1 MPAVRIQIRGK
12 RRGQRGSCSARC
24 RLSKLGSLAELG
36 AVHRMRQRRGSL
48 EASNAIFK
56 QVSGNRLAIMFAVL
70 GLGSLAVLIVGCSGG
85 NPIILLLV
93 LALGGFLF
101 LHYIIWGRL
110 LSRNEE
116 REESPSGDP

>member
-1 MPAVRIQIRGK
+1 MIDKPKIDTEDHPSYAPEVDK
-12 RRGQRGSCSARC
+12 PRRSPLGQSAKGERE
-24 RLSKLGSLAELG
+24 K
-36 AVHRMRQRRGSL
+36 QRRT
-48 EASNAIFK
+48 SN
-56 QVSGNRLAIMFAVL
+56 GLAIMFAVL

-116 REESPSGDP
+116 HEESPSGDP